1 MSLSV
6 GAGEVVGLIGP
17 NGAGKTTLLNTVAG
31 LLVPAAGRVVLDGA
45 DDDRDRARS
54 GAEAPGLALVPEHRR
69 IFADFTVAE
78 NLRIG
83 GVTLA
88 AAERAEMLE
97 EVVEVFPFLRS
108 RWDSMAGYLSGG
120 EAQQL
125 AIARALMCRPRL
137 LLMDEP
143 SLGLAPVLVDAV
155 AELIAELRDRGRT
168 LLVVEQNAS
177 RMLDVADRAY
187 VLRSGAVVGQGA
199 GSGLLAEA
207 DLFDTF
213 VRGSARMTELVQ
225 NVIDGLGRGSI
236 YALLALG
243 VAVVFGVMHLLNFAH
258 GELITVSGYATYAAF
273 SSGWSWYL
281 VAPLIVVVVG
291 GHQSAHR
298 ARSRSAGCGDR
309 RSSHSCS
316 PPSASISWSPPSS

>member
-1 MSLSV
+1 MLLEVSGLTTRYGSISALRDVSLSV

-31 LLVPAAGRVVLDGA
+31 LLPPAAGTVVFDGT
-45 DDDRDRARS
+45 DVT
-54 GAEAPGLALVPEHRR
+54 GAAPEQMLKSGLALVPEHRR

-83 GVTLA
+83 GITLA

-108 RWDSMAGYLSGG
+108 RWDAMAGYLSGG

-155 AELIAELRDRGRT
+155 FELIAELRDRGRT
-168 LLVVEQNAS
+168 LLVVEQNAA

-187 VLRSGAVVGQGA
+187 VLRSGAVVGHGA
-199 GSGLLAEA
+199 GSGLLAET

-213 VRGSARMTELVQ
+213 VRGSA
-225 NVIDGLGRGSI
+225 
-236 YALLALG
+236 A
-243 VAVVFGVMHLLNFAH
+243 
-258 GELITVSGYATYAAF
+258 
-273 SSGWSWYL
+273 
-281 VAPLIVVVVG
+281 
-291 GHQSAHR
+291 
-298 ARSRSAGCGDR
+298 
-309 RSSHSCS
+309 
-316 PPSASISWSPPSS
+316 